1 MAKMTFYYASMNAGK
16 STSCIQAGYNY
27 LERGLRALMIKPEV
41 DNRDDTEKV
50 SSRVGL
56 SAKAVVFDS
65 EVNLTELV
73 LHQMKTSKV
82 SVVLVDEAQ
91 FLTPDQVKELS
102 DIADFEDI
110 PVVCYG
116 LRTDFQGELFPG
128 SAALM
133 ARSDRLKELIGV
145 CHCGKTAHFV
155 LRRDDKGQVV
165 KEGEQILIGG
175 NDRYEAVCR
184 KHHRVAMLS

>member
-1 MAKMTFYYASMNAGK
+1 MAKLTYYFASMNAGK
-16 STSCIQAGYNY
+16 STACIQAGYNY
-27 LERGLRALMIKPEV
+27 LERGMHALMIKPEI
-41 DNRDDTEKV
+41 DNRDEKNKV

-56 SAKAVVFDS
+56 TAKAMVFDN
-65 EVNLTELV
+65 EANLYELV
-73 LHQMKTSKV
+73 LLQMKTTKV

-91 FLTPDQVKELS
+91 FLTKEQVTELS
-102 DIADFEDI
+102 DIADFNDV

-128 SAALM
+128 SMALM
-133 ARSDRLKELIGV
+133 ARADCLTELIGV
-145 CHCGKTAHFV
+145 CHCGSKAHFV
-155 LRRDDKGQVV
+155 LRRDEKGHVV

-184 KHHRVAMLS
+184 KHHRHAMLS

>member
-1 MAKMTFYYASMNAGK
+1 MAKLTYYFASMNAGK
-16 STSCIQAGYNY
+16 STACIQAGYNY
-27 LERGLRALMIKPEV
+27 LERGMHALLIKPEI
-41 DNRDDTEKV
+41 DNRDDKDKV

-56 SAKAVVFDS
+56 SAKAIVFDV
-65 EVNLTELV
+65 EANLYELV
-73 LHQMKTSKV
+73 LLQMKQSKV

-91 FLTPDQVKELS
+91 FLTKQQVNELS
-102 DIADFEDI
+102 DIADFNDV

-133 ARSDRLKELIGV
+133 ARADRFKELIGV

-184 KHHRVAMLS
+184 KHHRLAMLS